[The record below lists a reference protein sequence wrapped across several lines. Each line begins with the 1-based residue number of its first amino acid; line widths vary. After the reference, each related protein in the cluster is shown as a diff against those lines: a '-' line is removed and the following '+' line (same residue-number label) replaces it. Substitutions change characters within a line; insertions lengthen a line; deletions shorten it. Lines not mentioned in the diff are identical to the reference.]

1 VSFRTVRSIK
11 EQNSPLSTLA
21 RFTVE
26 AGKPG
31 VLMA

>member
-1 VSFRTVRSIK
+1 VRSIK
-11 EQNSPLSTLA
+11 EQKSPISTLA

-31 VLMA
+31 AVIVS